1 MRRTTPHRT
10 MTDETGLAACPSA
23 SLPSSPARGGALQVS
38 QGGITVRRLRSAL
51 SAAAVAAIATL
62 GVLLPSPAVA
72 APTFVQGTAFSTA
85 RLSTFTVTLSRSVA
99 QGDLLVAWVGQYNAP
114 EESQVADNVNGTWT
128 RAPGALAF
136 GDDTGD
142 IALYYRE
149 NSQAAPAGLTI
160 TLSVS
165 PPATAYWQGAVAD
178 YSGVALAGALDQ
190 IISKRF
196 PDGSSVDTGPTPPVG
211 AGELVYAAV
220 ITSPSAGS
228 VSPGSS
234 QGVRYMSRAQS
245 TNAAPFEE
253 DITASAAGAQDG
265 TATLSSVTDWY
276 AVCAVFHPYPA
287 TPPVPPSTP
296 TGLAATSAA
305 STRVT
310 LSWSASSTGSVSGYA
325 VYRDG
330 SPIGTTRPDST
341 VFVDQDVTPST
352 TSTYTV
358 DAFDLATDHSAP
370 SAPLTVTTPAVS
382 PEFVQGGAASTGSH
396 VSSYSLPLTEP
407 VQAGDLLIGWFSQ
420 FGATGQVRVSD
431 NVNGPWTR
439 SVSTT
444 WGGSG
449 DIALYYRQNSAAA
462 PSGLTVTA
470 LPPASA
476 YVQEAVAHYRH
487 VATAGALDQAVVAD
501 GQGTSASAGPT
512 ATVPADELV
521 VAAVLTSGQPVFAT
535 PGSSQTVPYVLDV
548 RNGSASADL
557 EDILSC
563 TAGPQQGNLT
573 FGTTDT
579 WHMVLATFR
588 PIVTAS
594 TTTTTTTTLP
604 GTTTGLTSS
613 VHPWSVF
620 GQPVTFTATV
630 TANSPG
636 AGTPTG
642 TVTFKDGSSTLGT
655 GTLNGSGQATFTI
668 STLAVGSHSITASY
682 GGDATF
688 SGSTSSPLTQTVKKA
703 GTTTLLSSS
712 ANPSVSGQ
720 AVTFTATVTAKSP
733 GAGTAT
739 GTVTFKDG
747 SSTLGTGTLDSSGQ
761 ATFVTSTLTVGSH
774 SITASYGGD
783 ASFKGSTSP
792 KFTQTVNP

>member
-1 MRRTTPHRT
+1 MITLT
-10 MTDETGLAACPSA
+10 L
-23 SLPSSPARGGALQVS
+23 SSP
-38 QGGITVRRLRSAL
+38 
-51 SAAAVAAIATL
+51 
-62 GVLLPSPAVA
+62 
-72 APTFVQGTAFSTA
+72 
-85 RLSTFTVTLSRSVA
+85 VA

-114 EESQVADNVNGTWT
+114 EESQVKDNVNGTWT

-149 NSQAAPAGLTI
+149 NSQAAPAGQLTI

-190 IISKRF
+190 IITKRF

-245 TNAAPFEE
+245 ANGASFEE
-253 DITASAAGAQDG
+253 DITSSAAGAQDG

-341 VFVDQDVTPST
+341 VFVDQDATPST

-358 DAFDLATDHSAP
+358 DAFDLANDHSAP
-370 SAPLTVTTPAVS
+370 SAPLTVSTPAVS
-382 PEFVQGGAASTGSH
+382 PEFVQGGAVSTGSH

-407 VQAGDLLIGWFSQ
+407 VQAGDLLVGWFSQ

-476 YVQEAVAHYRH
+476 YVQEALAHYRH
-487 VATAGALDQAVVAD
+487 VATVGALDQAVVAN

-512 ATVPADELV
+512 APVPADELV

-535 PGSSQTVPYVLDV
+535 PGSSQMVPYVLDV

-563 TAGPQQGNLT
+563 AAGPQQGNLT

-594 TTTTTTTTLP
+594 TTTTTTTTLPPTTTTTSTTSTTTAPPTTTSTTTSTSTTTTTLLLTTTSTTSTTTAPPTTTSTTTSASTTTTTLP

-642 TVTFKDGSSTLGT
+642 TVTFKDGTLGT
-655 GTLNGSGQATFTI
+655 GTLNGSGQATFTT

>member
-1 MRRTTPHRT
+1 MK
-10 MTDETGLAACPSA
+10 
-23 SLPSSPARGGALQVS
+23 
-38 QGGITVRRLRSAL
+38 
-51 SAAAVAAIATL
+51 
-62 GVLLPSPAVA
+62 LLPSAASGARLAVMAALAALLARPAVGQA
-72 APTFVQGTAFSTA
+72 TTPTFVQGTAFSTGD
-85 RLSTFTVTLSRSVA
+85 RVLTTTVTLTSPVA
-99 QGDLLVAWVGQYNAP
+99 GGDLLVGWFSQYNVP
-114 EESQVADNVNGTWT
+114 GRVEVSDNVNGAWT
-128 RAPGALAF
+128 RASASLHF
-136 GDDTGD
+136 LDDTGD
-142 IALYYRE
+142 IALYYHE
-149 NSQAAPAGLTI
+149 NSQAAPSGMTI
-160 TLSVS
+160 TVSVS
-165 PPATAYWQGAVAD
+165 STAYLQGTVAD
-178 YSGVALAGALDQ
+178 YSGVALAGSLDQ
-190 IISKRF
+190 IVSAR
-196 PDGSSVDTGPTPPVG
+196 GQGTVVDTGASAAVD
-211 AGELVYAAV
+211 AGELVFAALV
-220 ITSPSAGS
+220 TSPAPGS
-228 VSPGSS
+228 VTPGSS
-234 QGVRYMSRAQS
+234 LGVPYTARAQTS
-245 TNAAPFEE
+245 NGSAFEE
-253 DITASAAGAQDG
+253 DITSSAAGAQQG
-265 TATLSSVTDWY
+265 TANLGAATDWY

-352 TSTYTV
+352 TYTYTV
-358 DAFDLATDHSAP
+358 DAFDLANDHSAP

-407 VQAGDLLIGWFSQ
+407 VQAGDLLVGWFSQ
-420 FGATGQVRVSD
+420 FGASGQVRVSD

-439 SVSTT
+439 APVSTT

-449 DIALYYRQNSAAA
+449 DIALFYRQNSAAA

-487 VATAGALDQAVVAD
+487 VATVGALDQEVVAD
-501 GQGTSASAGPT
+501 GHGTSASAGPT
-512 ATVPADELV
+512 APVPAGELV

-548 RNGSASADL
+548 RNGSASSDL
-557 EDILSC
+557 EDIVSC
-563 TAGPQQGNLT
+563 AAGPQQGNLT

-604 GTTTGLTSS
+604 PTTTTTSTTSTTTAPPTTTSTTTSTSTTTTTLLLTTTSTTSTTTAPPATTSTTTSASTTTATLPGTTTGLTSS

-630 TANSPG
+630 PATRPG
-636 AGTPTG
+636 AGTP
-642 TVTFKDGSSTLGT
+642 
-655 GTLNGSGQATFTI
+655 
-668 STLAVGSHSITASY
+668 
-682 GGDATF
+682 
-688 SGSTSSPLTQTVKKA
+688 
-703 GTTTLLSSS
+703 
-712 ANPSVSGQ
+712 
-720 AVTFTATVTAKSP
+720 
-733 GAGTAT
+733 T

-761 ATFVTSTLTVGSH
+761 ATFVTSTLAVGSH